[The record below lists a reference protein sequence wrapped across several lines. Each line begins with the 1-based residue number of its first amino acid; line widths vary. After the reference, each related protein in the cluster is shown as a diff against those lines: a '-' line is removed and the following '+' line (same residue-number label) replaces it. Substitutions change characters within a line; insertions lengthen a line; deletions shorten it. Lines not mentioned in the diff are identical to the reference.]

1 MPKAWGV
8 HKLSD
13 AQAALAASEQ
23 KLAESTQWLEMMG
36 LSWESDQS
44 RYSLQR
50 RNWHSSEDRQN
61 PKLKQIAKLAGRF
74 KQIAERKRRSKA
86 KDALAR

>member
-1 MPKAWGV
+1 MVGNDGLELGNQTSQDTQVSPA
-8 HKLSD
+8 
-13 AQAALAASEQ
+13 E
-23 KLAESTQWLEMMG
+23 KLAL
-36 LSWESDQS
+36 
-44 RYSLQR
+44 
-50 RNWHSSEDRQN
+50 SEDRQN